1 MSNAAEE
8 AGGHELA
15 DVEAV
20 RAERRRWEREIL
32 DPAAPRVGLGRVA
45 DRLYGPDDVPVFDFL
60 GDVGSPGDY
69 PFTAGPYPTQ
79 PFAAGARG
87 TGLIPQ
93 GKGLARAG
101 RYSGYGT
108 AEVTASYH
116 ARLIKDGQRAGPNVA
131 FHPPTQCGYDSDDP

>member
-1 MSNAAEE
+1 MSNAAEDAGGDEPAHVE
-8 AGGHELA
+8 AG
-15 DVEAV
+15 
-20 RAERRRWEREIL
+20 RAERKRGDRGVPP
-32 DPAAPRVGLGRVA
+32 PAATRFGLDRVA
-45 DRLYGPDDVPVFDFL
+45 ARFYGPDDVPGFDFL
-60 GDVGSPGDY
+60 RDVGFPGDY

-108 AEVTASYH
+108 AE
-116 ARLIKDGQRAGPNVA
+116 
-131 FHPPTQCGYDSDDP
+131 